1 LKNEAVNRLTAQNEL
16 TKRKR
21 LPAAAL
27 TLLTVIMVAA
37 APGCKRHSNPNLVSA
52 QSEDVTAEQAETLSQ
67 LTHQLRRTMVHQKL
81 TGTFED
87 FEAART
93 DLTIPPPPPGK
104 KYAISKKWTVV
115 LVDDKK

>member
-1 LKNEAVNRLTAQNEL
+1 MNRLTAQNAL
-16 TKRKR
+16 KKPKR
-21 LPAAAL
+21 LPTTAL
-27 TLLTVIMVAA
+27 TLLVVIMVAS
-37 APGCKRHSNPNLVSA
+37 APGCRRHGNPNLVSA
-52 QSEDVTAEQAETLSQ
+52 QSEDVTAQEAETLSQ
-67 LTHQLRRTMVHQKL
+67 LTHQLRRTMVHKKL

-87 FEAART
+87 FEAARS